1 MVESKKVVMVG
12 IPGVGKTTL
21 VSKIVEILNGK
32 NKSVKVVS
40 FGTVMLEEA
49 KKNGCKDRDDLRKL
63 TTEEQQKLQRIAGEK
78 IAAMNEDLVIIDT
91 HAFIVTPAGFYPGLP
106 DYVMKII
113 KPSNFITVSARPEE
127 IYNRRMKDDTRNR
140 DIISIDAIKKE
151 LSVQE
156 SMVSACSV
164 LSGSPMMTV
173 LNREGKIEE
182 AAETVI
188 NAIGL

>member
-1 MVESKKVVMVG
+1 
-12 IPGVGKTTL
+12 
-21 VSKIVEILNGK
+21 
-32 NKSVKVVS
+32 
-40 FGTVMLEEA
+40 
-49 KKNGCKDRDDLRKL
+49 
-63 TTEEQQKLQRIAGEK
+63 
-78 IAAMNEDLVIIDT
+78 
-91 HAFIVTPAGFYPGLP
+91 
-106 DYVMKII
+106 MKII

>member
-1 MVESKKVVMVG
+1 MVG

-78 IAAMNEDLVIIDT
+78 IAAMSENVVIIDT